1 MILQVKFC
9 LYDDECVLSPPKT
22 LTITP
27 QFSERHHV
35 YGDSSNIESELTP
48 TDVVSV
54 YPQGDMKPDEAASA
68 LAVYD
73 NKFSRI
79 KEDRN
84 NLVKAKEALEL
95 ADPGKGS
102 LIELHWVVV
111 MHKPFGHL
119 IFCCQFQI
127 LVVIFTRFPAQLR

>member
-1 MILQVKFC
+1 
-9 LYDDECVLSPPKT
+9 
-22 LTITP
+22 
-27 QFSERHHV
+27 
-35 YGDSSNIESELTP
+35 
-48 TDVVSV
+48 
-54 YPQGDMKPDEAASA
+54 MKPDEAASA

-102 LIELHWVVV
+102 PNNSCAALKYGGTLTVTS
-111 MHKPFGHL
+111 
-119 IFCCQFQI
+119 FQI
-127 LVVIFTRFPAQLR
+127 MELKSLKCQVVDI